1 MEASVDPIPVEAPA
15 APVDPVAA
23 AVATLDALEGPGANL
38 STPYDPNADLP
49 PVKFD
54 RYSLERRVLGT
65 VNDEEE
71 LTALGARNTLATV
84 SHSLIN
90 DRNVTH
96 PRAPM
101 VEALDIS
108 GGSAAAIGIVY
119 EKLTA
124 LVDAD
129 LLDLEDG
136 IYHKTDAGNAELA
149 V

>member
-1 MEASVDPIPVEAPA
+1 MEASTPVDPVPAPVPVSPLEHPVVDPVVQTPA

-23 AVATLDALEGPGANL
+23 AVATLDELDGPGANL

-84 SHSLIN
+84 SHSL
-90 DRNVTH
+90 
-96 PRAPM
+96 M
-101 VEALDIS
+101 
-108 GGSAAAIGIVY
+108 
-119 EKLTA
+119 
-124 LVDAD
+124 
-129 LLDLEDG
+129 
-136 IYHKTDAGNAELA
+136 
-149 V
+149 